1 HTVKSII
8 ITGQNRKVIYLSHI
22 YGGHN
27 HDYSI
32 MKSEFD
38 MDKQWFVDVTVRA
51 DLGFLGLVNDYG
63 FKSDLR
69 LPNKK
74 PRKSKNNLSPEL
86 TKQQKIENRAHAQRR
101 IFVEHSIGGMKH
113 FHCLTHRI
121 RSQSNVIMDQF
132 FGLAAGLWNFN
143 IS

>member
-1 HTVKSII
+1 MVDPP
-8 ITGQNRKVIYLSHI
+8 QNDCRNPRTTF
-22 YGGHN
+22 N
-27 HDYSI
+27 HACCAAINLFWIDY
-32 MKSEFD
+32 
-38 MDKQWFVDVTVRA
+38 TVRA

-63 FKSDLR
+63 FKSDIR